1 MTIKRVF
8 IKLSFFYLGIVQ
20 YTLVCYNGFRRY
32 KMNSQFKR
40 GIIELCVLKELLLE
54 DKYGYAVI
62 DSISKHINVNENTIY
77 PILRRLTKEGYFQTY
92 LVESNLGAAR
102 KYYQLTKKG
111 LDYYMKLQDQWD
123 EFIGGVYQILNK
135 GGKDKDEIYRR
146 FEERIK

>member
-1 MTIKRVF
+1 
-8 IKLSFFYLGIVQ
+8 
-20 YTLVCYNGFRRY
+20 
-32 KMNSQFKR
+32 MNSQFKR

-92 LVESNLGAAR
+92 LVESDLGAAR